1 MRSFTSRSAIALSLV
16 LVSAT
21 GTLAQDDADE
31 PPRWSVLGDFGFTS
45 TSGNSDI
52 STFSYGLY
60 ADYYIDRE
68 QKRNLL
74 SLNGSAIYSTD
85 QGNETANRGDLGLRY
100 DYKPHERFFIY
111 AILFGSYNKPA
122 GLDQKIAPGAGVGYR
137 FIDTDRV
144 KLDGSVG
151 PSYIRDRFVDSS
163 TRQAWYATFGE
174 AFKLTVNDKTDLVQ
188 NFAVVPSNQNT
199 LVHFDLGLVTELW
212 KFLTLNVSFVDDFD
226 SNPFTDP
233 VTGIQAEKND
243 ITFVAGVGVKFL
255 GAP

>member
-1 MRSFTSRSAIALSLV
+1 MRSITNRLVIALSFV
-16 LVSAT
+16 LVSAAAAF
-21 GTLAQDDADE
+21 AQDDEEE

-68 QKRNLL
+68 QKRNRL
-74 SLNGSAIYSTD
+74 SLTGSAIYSKD
-85 QGNETANRGDLGLRY
+85 QGNETANRGDLALRY
-100 DYKPHERFFIY
+100 DYRPGDAFFIY

-122 GLDQKIAPGAGVGYR
+122 GLDQKIAPGVGVGYR
-137 FIDTDRV
+137 FINTDRV
-144 KLDGSVG
+144 TLDGSVG
-151 PSYIRDRFVDSS
+151 PSYIRDRFVDGS
-163 TRQAWYATFGE
+163 TRQAWYGTFGQ

-188 NFAVVPSNQNT
+188 SFAVVPSDQNT